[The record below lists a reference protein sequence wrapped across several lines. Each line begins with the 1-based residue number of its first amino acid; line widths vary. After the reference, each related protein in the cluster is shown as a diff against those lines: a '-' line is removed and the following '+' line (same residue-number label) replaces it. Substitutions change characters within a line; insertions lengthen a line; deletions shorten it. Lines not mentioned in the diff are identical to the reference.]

1 MAALI
6 VIRLR
11 GPILGDLTTER
22 RIPWQR
28 AMVMFYIV
36 TSSAGRTAATKSKG
50 AIQFP
55 SSGRLLVTGW
65 GTLYSHEPLAR
76 LLTPRFCKEA
86 C

>member
-6 VIRLR
+6 VIRLC

-28 AMVMFYIV
+28 AMVMSYIV

-50 AIQFP
+50 ATQFP

-65 GTLYSHEPLAR
+65 GTLYSHDPLAR